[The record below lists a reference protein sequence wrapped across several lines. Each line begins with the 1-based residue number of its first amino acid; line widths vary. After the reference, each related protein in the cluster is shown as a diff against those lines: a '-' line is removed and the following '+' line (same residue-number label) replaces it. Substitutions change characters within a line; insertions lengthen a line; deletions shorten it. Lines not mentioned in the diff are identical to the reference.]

1 MSGIGKKETRLESGH
16 VFRMRSVHDIF
27 RKLGNE
33 KRRFEKAEWK
43 GEGRADQMDAA
54 INFAIT
60 AWHVTDWVWGQHEYA
75 LCEYFG
81 VRNKWEFQGEIRR
94 SCSDLAVCDVIA
106 NAAKH
111 GGAADEKE
119 GRPDVETILVAHP
132 VTNDA
137 PGVEL
142 VAVQTDLQWSL
153 EIEVDGKRKDPLELF
168 NRVFLFW
175 HKFIRKHCVAKQVNE
190 GGQNEHAN

>member
-1 MSGIGKKETRLESGH
+1 MFGFGKKKTSLKSGH

-60 AWHVTDWVWGQHEYA
+60 AWHVTDWVWGQHEHA
-75 LCEYFG
+75 LSEYFG
-81 VRNKWEFQGEIRR
+81 VKTLTKFQNEMRR
-94 SCSDLAVCDVIA
+94 ECSDLAVCDVIA

-111 GGAADEKE
+111 GGAAHEKM

-132 VTNDA
+132 ASNDA
-137 PGVEL
+137 AGVEL

-168 NRVFLFW
+168 NRVFSFW
-175 HKFIRKHCVAKQVNE
+175 HKFIQKHCVAKQVNR

>member
-1 MSGIGKKETRLESGH
+1 MSGIGKEEKRLESGH

-60 AWHVTDWVWGQHEYA
+60 AWHVTDWVWGQHKNALREYY
-75 LCEYFG
+75 C
-81 VRNKWEFQGEIRR
+81 VNKKWKFQDKIRR
-94 SCSDLAVCDVIA
+94 ECSDLAVCDVIA

-111 GGAADEKE
+111 GGVADEKE
-119 GRPDVETILVAHP
+119 GRPDVETILVTRP
-132 VTNDA
+132 VA
-137 PGVEL
+137 SAAGVEL
-142 VAVQTDLQWSL
+142 VAVQTDNQWSL

-175 HKFIRKHCVAKQVNE
+175 HKFIQKHCAAKQAE
-190 GGQNEHAN
+190 CC